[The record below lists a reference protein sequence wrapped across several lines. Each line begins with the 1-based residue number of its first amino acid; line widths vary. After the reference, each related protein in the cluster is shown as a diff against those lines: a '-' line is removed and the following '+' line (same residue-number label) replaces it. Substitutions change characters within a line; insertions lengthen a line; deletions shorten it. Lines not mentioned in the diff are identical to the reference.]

1 MQEERVLHEA
11 KLAKMEAEMKM
22 VFQQKVQEKEA
33 KLKQSEEELYARHR
47 EMKESLEK
55 QRLDLEEKKRKF
67 EAGRPVTPEKGTVRY
82 NPAFAM
88 RRRVTL
94 IVSAAENKE
103 RFPSPLKGR
112 TDLLYRLRGKYTVI
126 IHAIHFMACL
136 LLFAPPCLAL
146 VSYTLLSTLSIVSRL
161 LCCWH
166 PSHSFAR
173 ISMACFATAS
183 FSMSTSPCSRFFR
196 SSRFVLS
203 FKTMTVSYFL
213 IPMTI
218 L

>member
-22 VFQQKVQEKEA
+22 VFQQKVQEKES

-82 NPAFAM
+82 NPVSAM
-88 RRRVTL
+88 RRRVTP
-94 IVSAAENKE
+94 IIISAAENKE
-103 RFPSPLKGR
+103 GFPSSLKGR
-112 TDLLYRLRGKYTVI
+112 TGLLYRLRGKYTV

-183 FSMSTSPCSRFFR
+183 FSMSTSSCSRFFR
-196 SSRFVLS
+196 SSRLYCRS
-203 FKTMTVSYFL
+203 GQ
-213 IPMTI
+213 
-218 L
+218 

>member
-22 VFQQKVQEKEA
+22 VFQQKVQEKES

-82 NPAFAM
+82 NPVSAL
-88 RRRVTL
+88 RRRVTF
-94 IVSAAENKE
+94 IISAAENKE
-103 RFPSPLKGR
+103 GFPSSLKGR
-112 TDLLYRLRGKYTVI
+112 TGSLYRLRGKYIV

-136 LLFAPPCLAL
+136 LLFAPPCLVL

-183 FSMSTSPCSRFFR
+183 FSMSTSSCSRFFR
-196 SSRFVLS
+196 SPRLHCHSGQ
-203 FKTMTVSYFL
+203 
-213 IPMTI
+213 
-218 L
+218 

>member
-55 QRLDLEEKKRKF
+55 QRLDLEEKKRKI
-67 EAGRPVTPEKGTVRY
+67 ENGRPLTPEKGTVRY
-82 NPAFAM
+82 NPVSVM
-88 RRRVTL
+88 RQRVTPMDFSSRKQGR
-94 IVSAAENKE
+94 VSSVLE
-103 RFPSPLKGR
+103 RSDRYCSRKVHCHPCNPFHGVSIAICATLSSPSIL
-112 TDLLYRLRGKYTVI
+112 
-126 IHAIHFMACL
+126 H
-136 LLFAPPCLAL
+136 
-146 VSYTLLSTLSIVSRL
+146 SLSTLSIVSIVSWL
-161 LCCWH
+161 LCSWH

-183 FSMSTSPCSRFFR
+183 FSMSTSSCSRFRR
-196 SSRFVLS
+196 SSRCIV
-203 FKTMTVSYFL
+203 
-213 IPMTI
+213 I
-218 L
+218 

>member
-82 NPAFAM
+82 SPVSAM
-88 RRRVTL
+88 RRRVTW

-103 RFPSPLKGR
+103 RFPSSLKGR
-112 TDLLYRLRGKYTVI
+112 TGLFLSPARKVHCHHPCNPFHGVSI
-126 IHAIHFMACL
+126 AICA
-136 LLFAPPCLAL
+136 
-146 VSYTLLSTLSIVSRL
+146 TLSSSSILHSPLYFIYRVPAHVL
-161 LCCWH
+161 LAPVTLVCTDIHGMFC
-166 PSHSFAR
+166 HSF
-173 ISMACFATAS
+173 
-183 FSMSTSPCSRFFR
+183 
-196 SSRFVLS
+196 V
-203 FKTMTVSYFL
+203 
-213 IPMTI
+213 
-218 L
+218 